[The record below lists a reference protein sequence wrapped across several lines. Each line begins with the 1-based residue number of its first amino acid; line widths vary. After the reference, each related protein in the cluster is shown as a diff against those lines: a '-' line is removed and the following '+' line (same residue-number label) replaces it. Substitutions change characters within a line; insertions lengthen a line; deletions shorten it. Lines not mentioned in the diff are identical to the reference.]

1 MTAPVGIV
9 TVGDGPR
16 ITVSELIGNPLF
28 VPTKLQELMKNQFIS
43 EALFRDAGANP
54 SGVVAYNEGN
64 PFYLEDDVADV
75 AEFGE
80 IPVSSGARG
89 LPRVAFAVK
98 KALGVRV
105 SKEMI
110 DENRIGLVN
119 DQMTQ
124 LRNTF
129 VRANDRAVKSVL
141 TSNVIPTTAITTP
154 WTDPDGKPRTN
165 IANAIEAITT
175 AKPLNWPQG
184 IGNDDEYYG
193 FEPDTIVLHPGLLP
207 TLIDNDQF
215 MKVYTRYDSVAAAGA
230 PDYVGSLPS
239 VIMGLNVIQSRAF
252 PIDKALILQRG
263 VVGFYSD
270 TRPLQFTAMYPEGN
284 GPNGGPTESYRSDAS
299 HKRAIAV
306 DQPKAAMW
314 LTGIAA

>member
-9 TVGDGPR
+9 SVSDGPR

-64 PFYLEDDVADV
+64 PFFLEDDVADV

-80 IPVSSGARG
+80 IPVSMGARG

-110 DENRIGLVN
+110 DENRIGMVN
-119 DQMTQ
+119 DQLLQ

-129 VRANDRAVKSVL
+129 VRANDRAVRSVL

-154 WTDPDGKPRTN
+154 WTNNSGTPRTD
-165 IANAIEAITT
+165 IANAIQAITT
-175 AKPLNWPQG
+175 AAPADWPTD
-184 IGNDDEYYG
+184 IGSDDTYFG

-215 MKVYTRYDSVAAAGA
+215 MKVYLRYDSAAAANA
-230 PDYVGSLPS
+230 PDFVGSLPA

-252 PIDKALILQRG
+252 PMNQALILQRG

-270 TRPLQFTAMYPEGN
+270 TRPMQFTAMYPEGN

-314 LTGIAA
+314 LTGIA